1 MAKPFVLK
9 NNRSLNG
16 KTTTP
21 VIVTIKSWKKLVA
34 ALEDKYYSFKD
45 TYLEDIVK
53 SMSSEEKIADEDGF
67 VQQTRPSFSL
77 KIKKTLNKGNIFDKN
92 EGRKHKLYGI
102 TNADLEVF
110 LFLHKKCNTYGEIS
124 HVSIHMLWE
133 DYKNYKEVFAHIH
146 HSQFYVAL
154 KKLSFHN
161 IISIENEYSGK
172 YKITLNDFINKETN
186 KANAYTFISPIVFT
200 KAFFELSIAAKKLF
214 IDIAMQQKR
223 ETTLKRSLFKVD
235 EQGNS
240 THFGGMYRYLHKKYP
255 HQIHTVLEELTTKL
269 PATGSPLFKIGKLE
283 KGKKNKKQYTTLYL
297 SVHPDFLCMR
307 EEGTDYRDPFTAR
320 DTYKRKVQFIENL
333 LIEMNIAEFTKDMN
347 QFINVLKYSCHR
359 QIRQVIR
366 GLREIIDRQEEYPKN
381 LVYTLSKLLK
391 QSSQYRVLDTAAKT
405 GIYPLITNNVPKH
418 KQEESI
424 FKFGTHFAIY
434 SLRNVQ
440 KLFHKAHDLLHAK
453 YAVPVTIDAYQ
464 RNYMQYQEESLFRK
478 YAYEQ
483 GVNINAYTA
492 LEIHIRELLKS
503 NGHTGNNMPSD
514 IRELFIE
521 KIDKLPKEKIRV
533 IAVPEDF
540 NLTLFL
546 QSLESYYRS
555 TSDIP
560 YTVDQLLPAI

>member
-1 MAKPFVLK
+1 MAKSFILK

-21 VIVTIKSWKKLVA
+21 VIVTIKSWQKLVA

-45 TYLEDIVK
+45 TYLDEVVK
-53 SMSSEEKIADEDGF
+53 SMSYEEKIADEDGF
-67 VQQTRPSFSL
+67 IQQARPSFSL
-77 KIKKTLNKGNIFDKN
+77 KTNKSFNQESIFDKTN
-92 EGRKHKLYGI
+92 GRKHKLYGI

-124 HVSIHMLWE
+124 HASIHMLWE
-133 DYKNYKEVFAHIH
+133 DYKNYKEAFAHIH

-154 KKLSFHN
+154 KKLSLHD
-161 IISIENEYSGK
+161 IISIKHEYSGK
-172 YKITLNDFINKETN
+172 YKIILNDFINKETN
-186 KANAYTFISPIVFT
+186 KANAYTFISPVVFT
-200 KAFFELSIAAKKLF
+200 KEFFELSIAAKKLF
-214 IDIAMQQKR
+214 IDVAIQQKR

-255 HQIHTVLEELTTKL
+255 HQIHTVLEELKTKL
-269 PATGSPLFKIGKLE
+269 SVTGSPLFKIGKLE

-297 SVHPDFLCMR
+297 SVHPDFLCMK
-307 EEGTDYRDPFTAR
+307 EEGTDYRDPFTTR
-320 DTYKRKVQFIENL
+320 DTYKRKVKFIENL
-333 LIEMNIAEFTKDMN
+333 LFEMNIAEFTKDVN

-366 GLREIIDRQEEYPKN
+366 GLREMIDRQEEYPKN

-405 GIYPLITNNVPKH
+405 GIYPLITHNVPKH
-418 KQEESI
+418 EQEESI
-424 FKFGTHFAIY
+424 FKFGNHFAIY

-453 YAVPVTIDAYQ
+453 YAIPVTIDAYQ
-464 RNYMQYQEESLFRK
+464 RNYMKYQEESLFRK

-492 LEIHIRELLKS
+492 LEIEIRELLKS
-503 NGHTGNNMPSD
+503 SGHRGTNMPSN
-514 IRELFIE
+514 IREIFIE
-521 KIDKLPKEKIRV
+521 KIDRLPKEELRV

-546 QSLESYYRS
+546 QSLEAYYRS
-555 TSDIP
+555 TNGIP